1 MKLKTK
7 DIVLTTL
14 QRENREVSRDELFKL
29 SKISDKASYNLAVS
43 ELQEDGDIILIKNK
57 GIVLSEA
64 MGYVKATILRSSRYF
79 SFARPEDGSSDIFIP
94 CEKMKD
100 AIPGDVVLLQDICQE
115 EKGPSAGVFRIV
127 KKGDRLITGMVERYK
142 NKLSVIADGGF
153 GYSIPII
160 RGGELRSRDGDK
172 VRAALMYDQ
181 HERKLYC
188 RVLSIYGKANS
199 AKICA
204 DAIID
209 RYGIPS
215 EFSKGLR
222 AEAKRVSEEPITA
235 EEIAKRRDLRDEAI
249 LTIDSADAKDL
260 DDAISIKKTEK
271 GWTLGVHIA
280 DVSHYIREGSEL
292 DKEAF
297 ERGTSVY
304 FADRVIPMLPE
315 ELSNG
320 CCSLNSGTDK
330 LTFSA
335 IMNIDQKGNLCDFEF
350 CKSII
355 NSKVRGVYSEVNE
368 ILAGTADNELLE
380 KYSPVAETLKSG
392 RELYKIL
399 KQNAKER
406 GELEI
411 ETTELKFVL
420 NESGVCID
428 VSTRARG
435 ESEEMIEQFM
445 VMANQAA
452 GKLAK
457 EKGIPFVYRVHEKPE
472 AERVATLSDLAQA
485 CGFRVNKIK
494 PGLTQRD
501 FAELLSAA
509 KGTRYEKL
517 ISMQV
522 LRTMAKAQYDHRPI
536 GHFGLS
542 LADYCHFT
550 SPIRRYP
557 DTSIHRILSALVGGM
572 STEEIKRKY
581 EDFAEESSKQ
591 SSEREVRAVNGER
604 DTEKCYAAEYM
615 TAHIGECYDGIVEGV
630 TAKGIFVS
638 IPCGIEGFV
647 NLSRLENAFF
657 EYNGT
662 TTTTDKRSGISYS
675 IGDNVRIKV
684 AAATVALGTVDY
696 ELIN

>member
-7 DIVLTTL
+7 DIVITTL
-14 QRENREVSRDELFKL
+14 QRENREISRDELFKL
-29 SKISDKASYNLAVS
+29 SNISDKASYNLAIS

-57 GIVLSEA
+57 NVVLSEA

-79 SFARPEDGSSDIFIP
+79 SFARPADGSPDIFIP

-100 AIPGDVVLLQDICQE
+100 AIPGDVVLLQDIRQE
-115 EKGPSAGVFRIV
+115 EKGPSGGVFRIV

-142 NKLSVIADGGF
+142 SKLSVIADGGL
-153 GYSIPII
+153 GYSIPIV

-260 DDAISIKKTEK
+260 DDAISVKKTEN

-280 DVSHYIREGSEL
+280 DVSHYVREGSEL

-368 ILAGTADNELLE
+368 ILAGTADDELIK
-380 KYSPVAETLKSG
+380 KYSPVEQTLKDG
-392 RELYKIL
+392 EELFAVL

-420 NESGVCID
+420 NEAGVCID
-428 VSTRARG
+428 VSTRTRG
-435 ESEEMIEQFM
+435 KSEEMIEQFM
-445 VMANQAA
+445 IMANQAA

-457 EKGIPFVYRVHEKPE
+457 EKNIPFVYRIHAKPE
-472 AERVATLSDLAQA
+472 AERIAALADLAQA

-501 FAELLSAA
+501 LAQLLSAA

-517 ISMQV
+517 MSMQV
-522 LRTMAKAQYDHRPI
+522 LRTMAKAQYDDKPI

-572 STEEIKRKY
+572 SIEEIKRKY
-581 EDFAEESSKQ
+581 EDFAEKSAKQ

-615 TAHIGECYDGIVEGV
+615 TAHIGECYDGVVEGV

-662 TTTTDKRSGISYS
+662 TTTIDKRSGISYS
-675 IGDNVRIKV
+675 IGDSVRIKV
-684 AAATVALGTVDY
+684 TAATVALGTIDY
-696 ELIN
+696 ELV